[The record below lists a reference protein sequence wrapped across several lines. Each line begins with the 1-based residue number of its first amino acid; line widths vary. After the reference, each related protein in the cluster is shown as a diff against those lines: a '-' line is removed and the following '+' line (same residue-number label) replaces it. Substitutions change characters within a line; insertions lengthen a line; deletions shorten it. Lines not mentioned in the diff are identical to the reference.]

1 MSKGGAKNWRVP
13 ATLDRLISNI
23 PAACT
28 VLEDRGYVNLAGQLR
43 RDRDNLVYWQA
54 RGGLK
59 EVSEEN
65 VPPGVNEEA

>member
-1 MSKGGAKNWRVP
+1 MDKVDWRVA

-23 PAACT
+23 PAACE
-28 VLEDRGYVNLAGQLR
+28 VLRERGYISLAGQLE
-43 RDRDNLVYWQA
+43 RDRDNLVYWQT

-65 VPPGVNEEA
+65 VPPRVNGGLE